1 MARSLTQDP
10 SALSGPLCLVEHD
23 SPSEVSIQDG
33 SVHLKF
39 LASPVN
45 RVDLMVL
52 SGLYPVKPQYDQNG
66 HPVPGFDGCGVVK
79 HSKSPDL
86 SPGDIVIP
94 RELGLGTWRSDAV
107 LPATSLIKLPSSTPP
122 LAGALLRS
130 GALIAWL
137 LLETIRPLKDGD
149 TIIVSAGTSSVAS
162 FIVQLSR
169 LKRVSV
175 VLVIRDRSAQAL
187 SFAKEQL
194 TALGANVVLSES
206 ELAEGTIPLPS
217 PPVLA
222 LDSVYGRVGQLLAD
236 ALAPKGTFVLVG
248 LLSGPKS
255 SINVTIAHLFSKQ
268 LSFVPFRGSEVLK
281 AMGEEKA
288 ASLITDVAELF
299 VESKIKVPD
308 LTLVKW
314 RAAGS
319 ENLETILQESLER
332 AKGDEIGTKKTV
344 WVF

>member
-23 SPSEVSIQDG
+23 APSEVSIQDG
-33 SVHLKF
+33 SVHVKF

-66 HPVPGFDGCGVVK
+66 HPVPGFDGC
-79 HSKSPDL
+79 
-86 SPGDIVIP
+86 
-94 RELGLGTWRSDAV
+94 GTWRSDAV

-162 FIVQLSR
+162 FIVQLAR

-255 SINVTIAHLFSKQ
+255 SINVTVAHLFSKQ

-332 AKGDEIGTKKTV
+332 AKGDEIGTKKTI